1 MVSPII
7 FLTFALMASPW
18 ENAPMEFDAIAAPV
32 PLMLDMQH
40 VDKKIGF
47 KISTPKKWNQIP
59 IQNDERWIVG
69 RFKSN
74 KANHYT
80 DKAFGYTFDHKPELT
95 MIAFVGESV
104 KVDIE
109 LGLDKDKDKEKG
121 GSSVAGVLYLDNP
134 YKNYEEYLKKT
145 YSGGGWY
152 FDEETT
158 KEIRGIEVTA
168 YEIKVEKSSR
178 GGPKHITTWV
188 YHLGHADVAIQF
200 ECFETAYPK
209 LKKEFEAR
217 LKSFK
222 AIERTEARNAASTGF
237 REFLNDADTPE
248 KRKDLRLK
256 IEKEQHEKALANLPD
271 DWDSQDE
278 KEFLVLSHVKK
289 KHTKKVTDQV
299 SAMFSWLDKNLSYIG
314 PEEYVRRPI
323 VRICKD
329 TEELR
334 IFTSGTGWSFTN
346 IEILTCRDNT
356 GWSNYLNG
364 QINDRTFTF
373 WFNEKD
379 RELYNRIPTWLKVGI
394 DSMLT
399 SGQLKG
405 SRMIFEPDQQDKSA
419 LREANGNGTIILPS
433 VMLRMSV
440 DEMRSS
446 KGIYYQ
452 FGAFTRYLLAGKGAK
467 DKLTKGLVREYLTH
481 LGDIIAEEK
490 ALEEANDGM
499 SNEDEPETEEEEDA
513 AFKAKQNAWKER
525 ADDIAKAV
533 FDRTFDDWS
542 DKDWENLDKAYL
554 RTIK

>member
-1 MVSPII
+1 
-7 FLTFALMASPW
+7 
-18 ENAPMEFDAIAAPV
+18 MEMDAIAAPAPV
-32 PLMLDMQH
+32 MADLQH
-40 VDKKIGF
+40 VDKKLGF
-47 KISTPKKWNQIP
+47 KMSTPKKWNQIP

-69 RFKSN
+69 RFKSD

-109 LGLDKDKDKEKG
+109 LGDDKDNE
-121 GSSVAGVLYLDNP
+121 GSTVAGAIFLDSP
-134 YKNYEEYLKKT
+134 YKDYEEFLKKT

-158 KEIRGIEVTA
+158 KDIRGIPVTA

-188 YHLGHADVAIQF
+188 FHLGHADIAVQF
-200 ECFETAYPK
+200 ECFESAYPK
-209 LKKEFEAR
+209 LKKEFESR

-222 AIERTEARNAASTGF
+222 AIERTEARNAASVGF
-237 REFLNDADTPE
+237 REVLNNADTPE
-248 KRKDLRLK
+248 ERKELRLS
-256 IEKEQHEKALANLPD
+256 IEKEQHDKALANLPE
-271 DWDSQDE
+271 DWDSSDE
-278 KEFLVLSHVKK
+278 DEFLVLSHVKK
-289 KHTKKVTDQV
+289 KHAKKVTDQV
-299 SAMFSWLDKNLSYIG
+299 SAMFAWLNKNMPYVG

-329 TEELR
+329 TEELM
-334 IFTSGTGWSFTN
+334 IFQSGTGWSFTN
-346 IEILTCRDNT
+346 IEILTCHDNS

-364 QINDRTFTF
+364 QINDRAFTF

-379 RELYNRIPTWLKVGI
+379 RELYNRIPTWLKVGV
-394 DSMLT
+394 DNMLT
-399 SGQLKG
+399 SGELKG
-405 SRMIFEPDQQDKSA
+405 SRMLFEADQQDKSA
-419 LREANGNGTIILPS
+419 LRDANGDGSIVPPS

-440 DEMRSS
+440 DEMRESRNL
-446 KGIYYQ
+446 YYQ
-452 FGAFTRYLLAGKGAK
+452 FGAFTRYLLAGKGSK

-481 LGDIIAEEK
+481 LKDIIDEEN
-490 ALEEANDGM
+490 ALDEANDGM
-499 SNEDEPETEEEEDA
+499 EEDDEPETEEEEDA

-542 DKDWENLDKAYL
+542 EKDWENLDKAYL